1 RASTGG
7 HVHEYKSRFFSSSSS
22 SSSSSLDYN
31 YDDQE
36 EYIPTSRKSNA
47 HPLPEFIASGGG
59 NGIFQTPVRAPIPTG
74 RPPSLELRPRPLR
87 DTQLGSFIRIIAS
100 SDTQLWAGHESGLR
114 FWNYSDMYIRRM
126 PCKNKASELRN
137 SGDENAAPFHHST
150 SMSSVF
156 CMAMD
161 MSSRVVWSGHKDGK
175 IRLWKMDRSL
185 DFDST
190 PFNECLAWRAHSG
203 PVLSIAISSY
213 GDLWSGCEGGIVKV
227 WPWEKMEKCFSL
239 KAEEKHMASLL
250 LERSYIDLR
259 TQVTVNGACALS
271 HADVHYML
279 VDNSRG
285 KVWSAGYQSFALW
298 DARTRELLKVFNI
311 DGQIS
316 RVDMSPVRDPS
327 VEAEMK
333 TRFDFAPKK
342 DKSQSSLSFLQRSRN
357 ALMGAADAFRRA
369 AGKGADDNN
378 RTEALVL
385 TGDGMIWSG
394 CSNGLLVQWDGN
406 GKRLR
411 DFNHHPFAVQ
421 CLCTFGSRIW
431 VGYVTGTIQV
441 LNLDGSV
448 LGEWIAHNSAIL
460 KMAVGAGYVF
470 TLANHGGIRGWDITS
485 PDRKLRLLT
494 CTWNVGQGKAS
505 HDSLI
510 LWLGSAA
517 SDVGIVV
524 VGLQEV
530 EMGAGFLAMSAA
542 RETVGLEGT
551 PTGQW
556 WLETIG
562 KHLDEGGTFERI
574 GSRQLAGLLI
584 ALWYDL
590 SLSLSLIHGV

>member
-1 RASTGG
+1 
-7 HVHEYKSRFFSSSSS
+7 
-22 SSSSSLDYN
+22 
-31 YDDQE
+31 
-36 EYIPTSRKSNA
+36 
-47 HPLPEFIASGGG
+47 
-59 NGIFQTPVRAPIPTG
+59 
-74 RPPSLELRPRPLR
+74 
-87 DTQLGSFIRIIAS
+87 
-100 SDTQLWAGHESGLR
+100 
-114 FWNYSDMYIRRM
+114 
-126 PCKNKASELRN
+126 
-137 SGDENAAPFHHST
+137 
-150 SMSSVF
+150 
-156 CMAMD
+156 
-161 MSSRVVWSGHKDGK
+161 
-175 IRLWKMDRSL
+175 
-185 DFDST
+185 
-190 PFNECLAWRAHSG
+190 
-203 PVLSIAISSY
+203 
-213 GDLWSGCEGGIVKV
+213 DLWSGCEGGIVKV
-227 WPWEKMEKCFSL
+227 WPWEKMEKYFSL
-239 KAEEKHMASLL
+239 KADEKHMASLL

-259 TQVTVNGACALS
+259 TQVTVNGVCPLS

-285 KVWSAGYQSFALW
+285 KVWSAGYQSFSLW

-316 RVDMSPVRDPS
+316 RFDMPPVRDPS

-333 TRFDFAPKK
+333 TRFDFASKK

-369 AGKGADDNN
+369 AGKGVDDNH

-411 DFNHHPFAVQ
+411 EFNHHPFAVQ

-431 VGYVTGTIQV
+431 VGYVTGRIQV
-441 LNLDGSV
+441 LNLDGSM
-448 LGEWIAHNSAIL
+448 LGEWIAHNSAII

-485 PDRKLRLLT
+485 PGPLDEVLRSEIASKRLLYTKIEKLKLLT

-542 RETVGLEGT
+542 RETVRFLRVEIKYKMKLYK
-551 PTGQW
+551 QS
-556 WLETIG
+556 
-562 KHLDEGGTFERI
+562 D
-574 GSRQLAGLLI
+574 
-584 ALWYDL
+584 
-590 SLSLSLIHGV
+590 